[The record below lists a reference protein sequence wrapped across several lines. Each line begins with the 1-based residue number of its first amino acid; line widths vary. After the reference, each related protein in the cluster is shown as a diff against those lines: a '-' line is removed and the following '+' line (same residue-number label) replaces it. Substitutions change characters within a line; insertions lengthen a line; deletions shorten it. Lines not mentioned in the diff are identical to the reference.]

1 MTATTWIKDLAQLGI
16 QLKADG
22 DRLRYAPRSAVT
34 PALAEQIKAHKG
46 ELLEIL
52 RNPRTCPEMTPRETA
67 TASPAVSE
75 QLGGHAPN
83 CNAATEHDLGPSGPD
98 GWPVNCVDPDELTP
112 CRECNTLELWQS
124 LAGNWHCHNCNPPD
138 KARQLRELAQRLKT
152 ASQIDPSSTQRI
164 PHDSEHLQHF
174 RA

>member
-1 MTATTWIKDLAQLGI
+1 MTAITLLNDLTRLQI

-22 DRLRYAPRSAVT
+22 ERLRYAPRSAVT

-52 RNPRTCPEMTPRETA
+52 RNPTAGREVKPHEMA
-67 TASPAVSE
+67 TASPAISE
-75 QLGGHAPN
+75 QLGGNTPN

-98 GWPVNCVDPDELTP
+98 GWRVNCVDPAELTP
-112 CRECNTLELWQS
+112 CTECNTLELWQS
-124 LAGNWHCHNCNPPD
+124 LAGHWHCHNCNPPD
-138 KARQLRELAQRLKT
+138 KARQLRELALRLKT
-152 ASQIDPSSTQRI
+152 ASQIDPNSTQRM

-174 RA
+174 PA

>member
-1 MTATTWIKDLAQLGI
+1 MTAITLLNDLTRLQI

-52 RNPRTCPEMTPRETA
+52 RNPTAGREMKPDEMA
-67 TASPAVSE
+67 SVSPAASE
-75 QLGGHAPN
+75 QLIGNQPT
-83 CNAATEHDLGPSGPD
+83 CDTVTEHDLGPSGPD
-98 GWPVNCVDPDELTP
+98 GWPVNCVDPAELTP
-112 CRECNTLELWQS
+112 CTECDTLELWQS
-124 LAGNWHCHNCNPPD
+124 LAGNWHCQNCKPPD

-152 ASQIDPSSTQRI
+152 ASQIDSSSTQRI

>member
-1 MTATTWIKDLAQLGI
+1 MTAITLLNDLTRLQI

-52 RNPRTCPEMTPRETA
+52 RNPTTCPEMTPRDTA
-67 TASPAVSE
+67 TTSPAASE
-75 QLGGHAPN
+75 QLSGNPPT

-98 GWPVNCVDPDELTP
+98 GWPVNCVDPNELTP
-112 CRECNTLELWQS
+112 CPECDTLELWQS